1 MAAYRSGIKTVI
13 IPKENEKDLQEIDQT
28 VRAGLKF
35 VAAETIDTV
44 LAEALVYPERV
55 SREGYNMPFMEQAV
69 DLRRP
74 VVTR

>member
-13 IPKENEKDLQEIDQT
+13 IPRENEKDLQEIDQT

-35 VAAETIDTV
+35 VTAETIDTV
-44 LAEALVYPERV
+44 LAEALVYPESA
-55 SREGYNMPFMEQAV
+55 SREGYSMPFMEQAV

-74 VVTR
+74 VATR